1 MGDPLSVVAG
11 VAGLLSL
18 GIQVSQSLV
27 SFYLD
32 YKGQDADIER
42 ITHKLESLCGIFQ
55 SLDDAL
61 KDRKFRPDEQA
72 LVDQI
77 EDLVQNC
84 GDLVS
89 ELEEECDK
97 FSNLSTNGV
106 KAAVKVAG
114 RRLTYPFRKST
125 LSKLDEDI
133 KEIRENL
140 SLALEV
146 LHSRDSIR
154 IQNETEEIKSLLDL
168 VRTSQISN
176 AVRDWLKAPDVTINH
191 NEACAKRYQATGLW
205 LVKSPTFT
213 TWLEKENSFLWLNGF
228 AGCGKS
234 VLSSTAIQYA
244 FRHRRSDPRIG
255 IAFFYFTF
263 NDMSKQDVSG
273 MLRALL
279 LQLSNQL
286 DDGHVDLTSLHSRYR
301 DGVPPVP
308 ELMGSLRQLVQRF
321 QDVYV
326 IVDALDESPRNE
338 GREQVLD
345 ALADFRN
352 WSLRHLHVLVT
363 SRDELDIREHLDP
376 SPFEDVTMKNSGVE
390 EDIGSFI
397 AGHLA
402 HSRALRK
409 WFSYHSRIKDALT
422 AGAKGV

>member
-1 MGDPLSVVAG
+1 M
-11 VAGLLSL
+11 
-18 GIQVSQSLV
+18 
-27 SFYLD
+27 
-32 YKGQDADIER
+32 
-42 ITHKLESLCGIFQ
+42 
-55 SLDDAL
+55 
-61 KDRKFRPDEQA
+61 
-72 LVDQI
+72 
-77 EDLVQNC
+77 VQNC

-89 ELEEECDK
+89 ALEEECDK
-97 FSNLSTNGV
+97 FSSLSTHGV

-133 KEIRENL
+133 KEIPENL

-146 LHSRDSIR
+146 LHSRDSIN
-154 IQNETEEIKSLLDL
+154 IQNETEEIRLLLDL

-176 AVRDWLKAPDVTINH
+176 AIRDWLKAPDATINH
-191 NEACAKRYQATGLW
+191 NEASEKRYQATGLW

-213 TWLEKENSFLWLNGF
+213 TWLEKDNSFLWLNGF

-263 NDMSKQDVSG
+263 NDMSKQDVPG

-286 DDGHVDLTSLHSRYR
+286 DDGHVDLTSLHNRYR
-301 DGVPPVP
+301 DGMPPVP
-308 ELMGSLRQLVQRF
+308 ELMESLRRLVQRF
-321 QDVYV
+321 QEIYV
-326 IVDALDESPRNE
+326 IVDALDESPTSE

-363 SRDELDIREHLDP
+363 SRDEPDIREHLDP
-376 SPFEDVTMKNSGVE
+376 SPVEDVTMKNSGVE
-390 EDIGSFI
+390 DDIGNFI
-397 AGHLA
+397 AGHLTQ
-402 HSRALRK
+402 SRALRK
-409 WFSYHSRIKDALT
+409 CFSYHSRIKVALT
-422 AGAKGV
+422 VGAKGV